1 MLKKRVAVRGKWND
15 FVVHFL
21 CAESIAHSC
30 QARNLFIKCLNFINE
45 VDIAEHVMSEQLVGE
60 NENPLAVL
68 ANIFTH
74 KQTPSNL
81 RKKISHIAT

>member
-68 ANIFTH
+68 ANILHTNKH
-74 KQTPSNL
+74 HQISE
-81 RKKISHIAT
+81 KISHIAT